1 MPLNIETRETGD
13 VTFVDLDG
21 RIVLGGESN
30 RLRECVSALLAGK
43 KQKIVLNMSNVSF
56 IDSAGVG
63 ALVSCLRSAQ
73 TKQATLKLCSLTPQT
88 RAVLTITK
96 LISIFGVTDDESM
109 ALQSFSS

>member
-1 MPLNIETRETGD
+1 MQLTIRNRQVGD
-13 VTFVDLDG
+13 IAVVDLDG

-30 RLRECVSALLAGK
+30 GLRECVTGLLAEK
-43 KQKIVLNMSNVSF
+43 KQKIVLNMSKVSF

-73 TKQATLKLCSLTPQT
+73 TRGATLKLCSPTQQT

-96 LISIFGVTDDESM
+96 LISVFGVLDEESQ
-109 ALQSFSS
+109 ALESFGG